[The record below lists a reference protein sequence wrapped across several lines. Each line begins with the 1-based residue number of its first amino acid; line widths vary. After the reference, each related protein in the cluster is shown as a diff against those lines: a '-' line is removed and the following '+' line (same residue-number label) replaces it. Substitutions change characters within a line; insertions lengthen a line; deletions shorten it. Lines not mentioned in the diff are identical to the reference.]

1 MSFFKNAIL
10 ILVFIIKISFA
21 HEFFEKEN
29 ELKMKIARNL
39 LSKVVSTKF

>member
-10 ILVFIIKISFA
+10 ILVCIIKISFA

-29 ELKMKIARNL
+29 ELDPLSIAKNKIE
-39 LSKVVSTKF
+39 